1 MSVGGVLQL
10 IVDIKTK
17 GGEGNITA
25 DAYFRILKI
34 MLMQSFRVFLSSTF
48 EVFRGTISGLAFTQ
62 GSLRFKVALFLIF
75 FLATSNVTFSR

>member
-25 DAYFRILKI
+25 DAYFGILKI
-34 MLMQSFRVFLSSTF
+34 MLMQSFRVFC
-48 EVFRGTISGLAFTQ
+48 GTISGLACTQ